1 MNRTKCSTDISG
13 YDPARRAM
21 KTQDVIL
28 GIYVFCYFLV
38 SLSFLTGFPF
48 VHSDEAWLSGLTRN
62 MMEEGDPGVTET
74 FYDLKPRYPHAVKI
88 LFHLL
93 QMPMLAAF
101 GCNVFAFRLLS
112 LLFSCVMLILFY
124 LLLKAIFPGT
134 APAGLPCSNPEAF
147 PGLPFLG
154 TALLSLDIQFIYA
167 SHFAR
172 QEIILVCCIA
182 ACIHAIFKKK
192 YLAAGL
198 ITGLAIGLHPNSF
211 LIGTMCGAMLI
222 PLDAE
227 TMRHLKC
234 WKPFLKYTGVAS
246 LFAAV
251 FITLSL
257 MFDRAFF
264 RHYFEY
270 GNSEFDIGAPVT
282 SKLMELPYFF
292 QKIWYGVSGTY
303 YVPDIRFELLLF
315 SGASLTLVVL
325 YALGRLEKRREAG
338 LIGKGVIG
346 MMAGMVI
353 IGRYNQTSIVFLFPL
368 FFLLALLA
376 ADEIAGSFGRL
387 KSTVSQTAVILLIMA
402 AGVSSFHSISPWLD
416 HKYETY
422 LKEISRA
429 VEPSEKVLANLN
441 AEYYFE
447 NGKLM
452 DYRNLSYLKDA
463 GMTVEEYIRKNK
475 IEYIIYSDE
484 MDLIYSQRPIWNMI
498 YGNPRYMEEL
508 HRFLDEKCTL
518 VHRFQDNTYGVRIV
532 QYMNSDRDFTVQI
545 FKVKDLS

>member
-1 MNRTKCSTDISG
+1 MNRTKRSTDLSG
-13 YDPARRAM
+13 YDPARRAL
-21 KTQDVIL
+21 KTQDLIL

-62 MMEEGDPGVTET
+62 MMEEGNAGVTET

-88 LFHLL
+88 LFHIL

-101 GCNVFAFRLLS
+101 GYNVFAFRLLS
-112 LLFSCVMLILFY
+112 LLFACVTLLLFY
-124 LLLKAIFPGT
+124 LLLKAIFSGSGH
-134 APAGLPCSNPEAF
+134 AVFSSLP
-147 PGLPFLG
+147 LLG
-154 TALLSLDIQFIYA
+154 TVLLSLDIQFIYA

-182 ACIHAIFKKK
+182 ACILAILKKQ

-227 TMRHLKC
+227 TMRQLKR
-234 WKPFLKYTGVAS
+234 WKPFLKYTGVTS

-303 YVPDIRFELLLF
+303 HVPDIRFELLLF

-325 YALGRLEKRREAG
+325 YALGRLENRREAG

-346 MMAGMVI
+346 IIAGMVI

-368 FFLLALLA
+368 FFLLVLLA
-376 ADEIAGSFGRL
+376 AEEIAGSFGRL

-402 AGVSSFHSISPWLD
+402 AGVSSFHNISPWLD
-416 HKYETY
+416 QKYETY

-441 AEYYFE
+441 AEYYFD

-463 GMTVEEYIRKNK
+463 GMTVEDYIRENN
-475 IEYIIYSDE
+475 IEYIIISDE

-508 HRFLDEKCTL
+508 HRFLDEKCTP